1 MVAVDSLPRLT
12 LISGPAGSG
21 KSRWAE
27 HLAQVS
33 GLAVHYLA
41 TGPQAAGDPSWQRRL
56 ERHRRR
62 RPASWHC
69 LEVGG
74 ALQEGLEALPPA
86 DLALVDSLGTWVA
99 AHLDRSPESWEQ
111 LGSALLEQLRR
122 PGGPVLMVVE
132 ECGWGVVPA
141 TAIGGLFRDRLAT
154 LQRRLGDGC
163 AASWLVLQGRALDLH
178 QLGLAVPPER

>member
-1 MVAVDSLPRLT
+1 MAVADSLSRLT

-27 HLAQVS
+27 HLAERS

-41 TGPQAAGDPSWQRRL
+41 TGPQASGDASWQRRL

-62 RPASWHC
+62 RPASWRC

-74 ALQEGLEALPPA
+74 ALQEGLAALPAA

-99 AHLDRSPESWEQ
+99 AHLDCSDSGWER
-111 LGSALLEQLRR
+111 LGVGLVEELRR
-122 PGGPVLMVVE
+122 PGGPVLMVIE

-141 TAIGGLFRDRLAT
+141 TAIGGLFRERLAA
-154 LQRRLGDGC
+154 LQRRLGEGC
-163 AASWLVLQGRALDLH
+163 ATSWLVLQGRALNLH
-178 QLGLAVPPER
+178 QLGLAVPAEA

>member
-1 MVAVDSLPRLT
+1 MVVADSLPRLT

-27 HLAQVS
+27 HLAERS

-41 TGPQAAGDPSWQRRL
+41 TGPEASGDASWQRRL

-62 RPASWHC
+62 RPASWRC

-74 ALQEGLEALPPA
+74 ALQEGLAAVPPA

-99 AHLDRSPESWEQ
+99 AHLDQREEGWD
-111 LGSALLEQLRR
+111 QLRFGLMEELQR

-141 TAIGGLFRDRLAT
+141 TAIGGLFRERLAAQ
-154 LQRRLGDGC
+154 QRKLGDGC
-163 AASWLVLQGRALDLH
+163 GASWLVLQGRALNLH
-178 QLGLAVPPER
+178 QLGLAVPAEA